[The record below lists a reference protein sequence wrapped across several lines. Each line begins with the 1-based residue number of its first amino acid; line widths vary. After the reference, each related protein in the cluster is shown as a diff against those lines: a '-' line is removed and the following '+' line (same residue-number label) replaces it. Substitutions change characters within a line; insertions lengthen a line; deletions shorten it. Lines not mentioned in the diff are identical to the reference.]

1 LKGSNLIDEK
11 RWFKFTFSQQMGNI
25 ASEISRAI
33 HFENRQD
40 VNHLKSALLRTIELL
55 DLTKEDTKNIKRLKE
70 LCRFKEVV
78 CDWYC
83 GTNVYNVDPKS
94 LKNYAMIFA
103 LAAQR

>member
-1 LKGSNLIDEK
+1 MIDEK

-33 HFENRQD
+33 HFRNQ
-40 VNHLKSALLRTIELL
+40 NNSKNLQSALLRTIELL
-55 DLTKEDTKNIKRLKE
+55 DLTKEDSKNIKRLRE
-70 LCRFKEVV
+70 LCRFKEVL

-83 GTNVYNVDPKS
+83 QTNVYNVDPKS
-94 LKNYAMIFA
+94 LKNYAMTFA